1 MLTDKTVVLGIT
13 GGIASYKAADLASK
27 LTQAGAKVHVIL
39 TKSAQE
45 FITPLTLESL
55 TNQTVITSIFQT
67 NAQHHA
73 NHIAFAEMADIV
85 VIAPATANIMAKI
98 AHGIADDMLSCT
110 VLATQAPVVVVP
122 AMHTAMWE
130 NPATREN
137 TAKLRE
143 RGFYIIE
150 PATGRLASGGFG
162 PGRFPDTES
171 IIGHIRKVLGKNGD
185 LAGKHLVVTA
195 GGTQEPID
203 PVRIISNRSSG
214 KMGYAIAEAARD
226 RGAEVILIT
235 APTGIPKPVG
245 MELIPVETAGQMKA
259 AVEKAVARADA
270 LIMAAAVADYQVAQ
284 IAPQKIKKETGNL
297 TLELVQTADILA
309 EVKGEFIKIG
319 FAAESQDL
327 VANARRKLEK
337 KKLDLVVANDI
348 KEENCGF
355 GTDTNRVVLIGQ
367 DGTPENLPL
376 MRKPEVADRLLD
388 RVVRLFKVKGKPVR
402 PNTQK

>member
-55 TNQTVITSIFQT
+55 TNQAVITSIFQT

-143 RGFYIIE
+143 HGFYIIE

>member
-55 TNQTVITSIFQT
+55 TNQAVITNIFQT
-67 NAQHHA
+67 NAQHRA

-297 TLELVQTADILA
+297 TLELVQTPDILA

>member
-27 LTQAGAKVHVIL
+27 LTQAGAKVPVIL

-45 FITPLTLESL
+45 FITPLTLDSL
-55 TNQTVITSIFQT
+55 TNQAVITNIFQI

-85 VIAPATANIMAKI
+85 VIAPATANILAKI
-98 AHGIADDMLSCT
+98 AHGIADDMLTCT
-110 VLATQAPVVVVP
+110 VLATRAPVVVVP

-143 RGFYIIE
+143 RGFYIVE

-162 PGRFPDTES
+162 PGRFPDTEI

-226 RGAEVILIT
+226 RGAEVSLIT

-245 MELIPVETAGQMKA
+245 MELIQVDTAGQMKA

-284 IAPQKIKKETGNL
+284 IAPQKIKKESGNL
-297 TLELVQTADILA
+297 SLELFRTADILS
-309 EVKGEFIKIG
+309 EIKGEFIKVG

-376 MRKPEVADRLLD
+376 MRKSEVADRILD
-388 RVVRLFKVKGKPVR
+388 RVVRLFKVKGKPAR
-402 PNTQK
+402 PSTQK